1 MDITLGNSVITGKVS
16 GLWNKETKTFEV
28 KRGKSASGNK
38 WQSFEISVSSKK
50 DDKWINGKGIKVML
64 IGDVKVEHGQHIGL
78 IGSFKADN
86 YNNKE
91 GVEVRGNMFM
101 SNEVFEPKKRE
112 VEKSETVPTEADVW

>member
-16 GLWNKETKTFEV
+16 GLWNKETRAFEV
-28 KRGKSASGNK
+28 KRGKSANGKK

-50 DDKWINGKGIKVML
+50 DDKWINGKNIKVML
-64 IGDVKVEHGQHIGL
+64 IGDTKVEHGQPIGL

-101 SNEVFEPKKRE
+101 SSEVFEPKKRE
-112 VEKSETVPTEADVW
+112 VEKSETVPTEAEVW